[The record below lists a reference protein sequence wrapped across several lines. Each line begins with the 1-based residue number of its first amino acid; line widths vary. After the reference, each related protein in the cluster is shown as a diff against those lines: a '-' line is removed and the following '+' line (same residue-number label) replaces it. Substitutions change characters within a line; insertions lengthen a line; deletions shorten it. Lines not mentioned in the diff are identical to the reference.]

1 MCHIYIYIYIMQSFV
16 IWDPFNLIFLAKVM
30 SHGPLAL
37 PCFMLIF
44 FQSASSYANCQ
55 SSQSDV
61 ALWVKL
67 PQSSILFWIFVHLQ
81 KQFREAS
88 TKPNHYKMVTNCG
101 PNIKNMRERER
112 ERESLWV
119 ERWGKEIE
127 LKEVYGYGCVGKE
140 IYCISLPTPPI
151 PFISFGFFLSP
162 LLSHLCIT
170 LFVNQQYYLFVLL
183 SNDFISESSLSFSF
197 AVCLF
202 ILYHFNRK
210 LEKKKIIKIFNYF
223 FLFLNFF

>member
-1 MCHIYIYIYIMQSFV
+1 
-16 IWDPFNLIFLAKVM
+16 M

-61 ALWVKL
+61 ALWDKL
-67 PQSSILFWIFVHLQ
+67 PVFNFILNICSSS

-88 TKPNHYKMVTNCG
+88 NKPNHYNKMVINCG
-101 PNIKNMRERER
+101 PNIQIMRER
-112 ERESLWV
+112 LLV

-223 FLFLNFF
+223 FLFLNFFKKNSFVSKIH

>member
-1 MCHIYIYIYIMQSFV
+1 
-16 IWDPFNLIFLAKVM
+16 M

-61 ALWVKL
+61 VLWDKL
-67 PQSSILFWIFVHLQ
+67 PVFNFILNICSSS

-88 TKPNHYKMVTNCG
+88 NKPNHYNKMVINCG
-101 PNIKNMRERER
+101 PNIQIMRERER
-112 ERESLWV
+112 ERERLWV

-162 LLSHLCIT
+162 LLSHLYITFT
-170 LFVNQQYYLFVLL
+170 LFVNQQCYLFILL

-210 LEKKKIIKIFNYF
+210 LNKKIIKIFNFF
-223 FLFLNFF
+223 FLFLIFFLKYFINECLYLFVSKIP